1 MERNKL
7 IYLLSTLVFL
17 ILLLIFFFSGFY
29 EMVLGGI
36 NWLFIPVIFIHSL
49 IFLLIIFKSD
59 FSKTGNYVS
68 SIFNWLALIFLL
80 SSYFIVSS
88 QQSVDSPFASG
99 FLLIFLIWPILSIF
113 TLISWISSI
122 IFYFKNNK

>member
-1 MERNKL
+1 MERGKIVYFVNSL
-7 IYLLSTLVFL
+7 VFLVLLSTFFFNNLYQKALGGISWIFFPAFMVYFLIFL
-17 ILLLIFFFSGFY
+17 IL
-29 EMVLGGI
+29 M
-36 NWLFIPVIFIHSL
+36 
-49 IFLLIIFKSD
+49 FKSD

-68 SIFNWLALIFLL
+68 SIFNWVALIFLF

-99 FLLIFLIWPILSIF
+99 FLLIFLIWPLLGVF